1 MQITIAKLQKYPAEL
16 PTGIAVGFT
25 VKFENDRSI
34 YIDTIVGLE
43 LTEEEAVAAAW
54 AQVKESV
61 EAQKLTVGALPK
73 LVGSVFNPP
82 VEEAEEDLETPE
94 V

>member
-1 MQITIAKLQKYPAEL
+1 MKITIAKLHKYPVEF
-16 PTGIAVGFT
+16 PTGTAVGFDVT
-25 VKFENDRSI
+25 FDNDRSI
-34 YIDTIVGLE
+34 YIDTVVGLD

-54 AQVKESV
+54 AEVKASV

-82 VEEAEEDLETPE
+82 VEEAEEDLETP
-94 V
+94 VV